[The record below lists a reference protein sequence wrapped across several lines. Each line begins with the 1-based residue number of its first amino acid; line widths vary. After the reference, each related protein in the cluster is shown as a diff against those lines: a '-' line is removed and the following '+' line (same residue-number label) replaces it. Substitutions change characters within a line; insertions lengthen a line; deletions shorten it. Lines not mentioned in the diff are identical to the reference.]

1 MVDDVILHDTELS
14 AQVLFFRN
22 GLIRVGEHKLQDID
36 LKWWRSQI
44 GLVEQEPFLF
54 DDTIFEN
61 VSHGLIGTEWENAE
75 FEKKKEL
82 VEIAC
87 RESFADEFI
96 ARLPEVS
103 PNSMTSR

>member
-1 MVDDVILHDTELS
+1 M
-14 AQVLFFRN
+14 
-22 GLIRVGEHKLQDID
+22 IRVGPHKLQDVD

-54 DDTIFEN
+54 DETIFEN
-61 VSHGLIGTEWENAE
+61 VSNGLIGTEWENAGL
-75 FEKKKEL
+75 EKKQEL
-82 VEIAC
+82 VETAC

-103 PNSMTSR
+103 FTCMTVLQERRAKRK

>member
-1 MVDDVILHDTELS
+1 MGD
-14 AQVLFFRN
+14 
-22 GLIRVGEHKLQDID
+22 HKLKDID

-61 VSHGLIGTEWENAE
+61 VSNGLIGTEWEDVAL
-75 FEKKKEL
+75 EKKREL
-82 VEIAC
+82 VENAC

-103 PNSMTSR
+103 PGSFWSTAPLFSLS

>member
-1 MVDDVILHDTELS
+1 M
-14 AQVLFFRN
+14 QVLFFRN

-61 VSHGLIGTEWENAE
+61 VSNGLIGTEWEDADI
-75 FEKKKEL
+75 EKKREL

-96 ARLPEVS
+96 ARLPEVGIDS
-103 PNSMTSR
+103 ITTPLLK